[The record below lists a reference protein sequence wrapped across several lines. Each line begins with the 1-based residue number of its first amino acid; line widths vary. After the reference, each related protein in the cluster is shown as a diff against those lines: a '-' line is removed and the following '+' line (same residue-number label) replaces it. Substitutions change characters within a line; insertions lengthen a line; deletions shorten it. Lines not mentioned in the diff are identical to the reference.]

1 MQGTNGMTQHEMMSE
16 VLVEFEIRS
25 RGKHQGIKG
34 GQGSWERVSFSLHS
48 ILLALLPSPSKS
60 NAVVRNAPIVRSNV
74 LDVEADGKFKQAEY
88 MFEEEQNEITQ
99 WLVEAK
105 DKAR

>member
-1 MQGTNGMTQHEMMSE
+1 MMSE

-34 GQGSWERVSFSLHS
+34 GQGSWERVSFSFLS

-74 LDVEADGKFKQAEY
+74 LDVEAEVECSG
-88 MFEEEQNEITQ
+88 EECPLC
-99 WLVEAK
+99 WAK
-105 DKAR
+105 CPGCGGRWQVQTGRMHV

>member
-1 MQGTNGMTQHEMMSE
+1 MWRQK
-16 VLVEFEIRS
+16 L
-25 RGKHQGIKG
+25 
-34 GQGSWERVSFSLHS
+34 
-48 ILLALLPSPSKS
+48 
-60 NAVVRNAPIVRSNV
+60 NAVVRNAPFVGPNV

-88 MFEEEQNEITQ
+88 MFEEEQNDITQ